1 MGHIRLGKLPRTRR
15 WKEVLDLIGGGGSA
29 AAVAS
34 ATLDAADQE
43 LPSAANDPGVL
54 RSFWLLTQL
63 PDAARSDN
71 FVEALRSL
79 GLNVSDAP
87 TTTEIVT
94 AFTEAV
100 DRHVDSH
107 RARTDLGEMAQ
118 MAAVETLAKTLQER
132 TVSLFGTTP
141 DDVQRELGRLAT
153 EKQFGAFARDFFSR
167 FTERFLTYHVDR
179 ELPRQVGPEGRFP
192 SNGQRHEFSRALEL
206 HCQQASKI
214 VESFAGGW
222 YSKARFEKELTEPR
236 VARFVGYAL
245 KKMRLEL
252 RRGASE

>member
-15 WKEVLDLIGGGGSA
+15 WQEVLDLIGGSA
-29 AAVAS
+29 SSAAVAG

-43 LPSAANDPGVL
+43 LTSAAADPGL
-54 RSFWLLTQL
+54 RHAFWLLTQL

-71 FVEALRSL
+71 FAEALRAL
-79 GLNVSDAP
+79 GLKVSDAP
-87 TTTEIVT
+87 TTTDVAT

-100 DRHVDSH
+100 DRHVDGQ

-118 MAAVETLAKTLQER
+118 MAAVETLATTLRDR
-132 TVSLFGTTP
+132 TTSLFGSTSE
-141 DDVQRELGRLAT
+141 DLKRELGKLAT
-153 EKQFGAFARDFFSR
+153 EKQFGTLARDFFSR

-179 ELPRQVGPEGRFP
+179 VLPRQVGRDGRFP
-192 SNGQRHEFSRALEL
+192 SNAERESFSKALDL
-206 HCQQASKI
+206 HCQQASRI
-214 VESFAGGW
+214 VEKFAGGW
-222 YSKARFEKELTEPR
+222 YSKARFEQELTEPR

-252 RRGASE
+252 RRGATE

>member
-15 WKEVLDLIGGGGSA
+15 WKEVLDLISGDGSA
-29 AAVAS
+29 AAVAG
-34 ATLDAADQE
+34 ATLDAADEE
-43 LPSAANDPGVL
+43 LSSAARDPGVL

-63 PDAARSDN
+63 PDAARSEN

-79 GLNVSDAP
+79 GLNVSNAP
-87 TTTEIVT
+87 TTTEIAT

-100 DRHVDSH
+100 DRHVDSQ

-118 MAAVETLAKTLQER
+118 MAAVETLANTLQER
-132 TVSLFGTTP
+132 TVSLFGSTSE
-141 DDVQRELGRLAT
+141 DVQRELGKLAT
-153 EKQFGAFARDFFSR
+153 EKQFGGFARDFFSR
-167 FTERFLTYHVDR
+167 FTERFLTYYVDR

-192 SNGQRHEFSRALEL
+192 STAQQHEFSKALEL

-214 VESFAGGW
+214 VHSFAGAW
-222 YSKARFEKELTEPR
+222 YSKTRFEQDLTELR

-245 KKMRLEL
+245 KKLRLEL